1 VSTTTKIFIVLVC
14 LFAFLFTPMTIQFVA
29 RTHNWRKLAET
40 YQDIA
45 LSSQVHNR
53 NVIALTFAQKEELN
67 DELEKI
73 RATQRRWE
81 DENTKLRQDLAQLN
95 AAYATLDLDKV
106 NLDTRNSL
114 LAASVKVKSDE
125 NGVLT
130 RNNSELRTRNDRLMT
145 ENVELNDRVK
155 ELSAQLLIRE
165 QKLRMQEE
173 ENLAI
178 RQENERLR
186 ETGKVV
192 PSTTPGPVGPAP
204 KVEPMGPA
212 ATSPIRGKITDVQ
225 GNSAEVDVGA
235 ADGVKKGMVFVV
247 MREGKYLGD
256 LRIEV
261 IEPRSS
267 VGTLELTGQ
276 GEIKKGDD
284 VRDKASMMEAAR

>member
-53 NVIALTFAQKEELN
+53 NVIALSFAEKEALN
-67 DELEKI
+67 DELEKM
-73 RATQRRWE
+73 RATQRKWE
-81 DENTKLRQDLAQLN
+81 DDNTKLKQELAQLN
-95 AAYATLDLDKV
+95 SSYATLDLDKL

-114 LAASVKVKSDE
+114 LTATVKVKSDE
-125 NGVLT
+125 NQVLVD
-130 RNNSELRTRNDRLMT
+130 NNSKLRANNDDLMT
-145 ENVELNDRVK
+145 KNIELNDRVK
-155 ELSAQLLIRE
+155 ELSAELLIRE

-173 ENLAI
+173 ENLAM

-186 ETGKVV
+186 EGKPVA
-192 PSTTPGPVGPAP
+192 PNAPGPVGPAP
-204 KVEPMGPA
+204 AVEPAGPA
-212 ATSPIRGKITDVQ
+212 ATSPIRGQITDVQ
-225 GNSAEVDVGA
+225 GNSAEVDIGA

-261 IEPRSS
+261 VEPRTS

-276 GEIKKGDD
+276 GDIKKSDS
-284 VRDKASMMEAAR
+284 VRDKASMEALR